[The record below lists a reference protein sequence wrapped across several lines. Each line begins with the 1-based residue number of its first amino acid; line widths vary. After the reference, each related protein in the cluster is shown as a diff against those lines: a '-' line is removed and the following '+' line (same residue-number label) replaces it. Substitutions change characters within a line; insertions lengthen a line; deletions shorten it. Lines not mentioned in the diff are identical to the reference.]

1 MEYVKKQFNITEEAI
16 LNNEY
21 DAFDLIDPV
30 WWSVSIYDGLEQYES
45 DLTAFTKEQRL
56 VFAVIWYD
64 SEVNNGGHDQ
74 FFFNSTGIVWK
85 DALEGLK
92 AISANER
99 AKNFQEVID
108 KWDGDIPF
116 DRAERQ
122 EKLDKLTFIPETD
135 DYIDLFGNNDS
146 AYYRSDENLD
156 ELIMKYAK
164 ANVKAFV
171 FNGEVDV
178 PKGE

>member
-16 LNNEY
+16 LNDEY

-30 WWSVSIYDGLEQYES
+30 WWSVSIYDGLEKYES
-45 DLTAFTKEQRL
+45 DLTTFTKEQRF

-85 DALEGLK
+85 DALDGLK
-92 AISANER
+92 SIGAIER
-99 AKNFQEVID
+99 AENFQKVID
-108 KWDGDIPF
+108 KWGGDIPF

-122 EKLDKLTFIPETD
+122 KKLDEITFVPEKD
-135 DYIDLFGNNDS
+135 DYINIFDGNDLI
-146 AYYRSDENLD
+146 YYSCEDNLD
-156 ELIMKYAK
+156 ELILKYAK